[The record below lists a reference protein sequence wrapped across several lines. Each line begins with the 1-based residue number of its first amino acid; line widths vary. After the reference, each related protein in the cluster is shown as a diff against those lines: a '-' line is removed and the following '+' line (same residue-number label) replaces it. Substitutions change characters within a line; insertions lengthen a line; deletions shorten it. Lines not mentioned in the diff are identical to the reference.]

1 MKNDINFVIRILI
14 LLTLLIICCL
24 EVIVPLF
31 GSRSFR
37 PSKALEKIELCRYRL
52 HTTHFIK
59 ERVHLILARK
69 LMDFTIKWM
78 GRVSLIH

>member
-37 PSKALEKIELCRYRL
+37 PSKALEKIELDIDFTL
-52 HTTHFIK
+52 HTLLREGFI
-59 ERVHLILARK
+59 
-69 LMDFTIKWM
+69 
-78 GRVSLIH
+78 